1 MICFLQARMSSKRLP
16 GKTMIFIKDKPLIGH
31 VIERIKKAK
40 TISRIVVLT
49 SNQNSDL
56 PIIKYCKL
64 KKIEC
69 VKGSLQDVASRYLK
83 AIRLIKPLSFV
94 RITADSPTI
103 DPNLIDK
110 LVKRYK
116 KKNFDIVTNCEK
128 RTFPKGQSV
137 EILKSK
143 LLLSHYKNFK
153 KKYYLEHLTSYF
165 YSKKKM
171 FKIYNLKNKN
181 KYTKKNLS
189 IDSKKDLNRYKV
201 FLEKYK
207 KTPLNWKL
215 VYRSY

>member
-1 MICFLQARMSSKRLP
+1 
-16 GKTMIFIKDKPLIGH
+16 MIFIKDKPLIGH

>member
-1 MICFLQARMSSKRLP
+1 M
-16 GKTMIFIKDKPLIGH
+16 
-31 VIERIKKAK
+31 
-40 TISRIVVLT
+40 
-49 SNQNSDL
+49 
-56 PIIKYCKL
+56 
-64 KKIEC
+64 
-69 VKGSLQDVASRYLK
+69 KGSLQDVASRYLK

-207 KTPLNWKL
+207 KIPLNWKL

>member
-1 MICFLQARMSSKRLP
+1 
-16 GKTMIFIKDKPLIGH
+16 MIFIKDKPLIGH

-171 FKIYNLKNKN
+171 FNIYNLKNQN